1 MDARGKTS
9 TGVWRTRL
17 KENAVLSVKTDGL
30 ISLSTDA
37 ELGRQAVA

>member
-1 MDARGKTS
+1 MDASGKTS
-9 TGVWRTRL
+9 TGVRRTRL
-17 KENAVLSVKTDGL
+17 KENAVDTDGL